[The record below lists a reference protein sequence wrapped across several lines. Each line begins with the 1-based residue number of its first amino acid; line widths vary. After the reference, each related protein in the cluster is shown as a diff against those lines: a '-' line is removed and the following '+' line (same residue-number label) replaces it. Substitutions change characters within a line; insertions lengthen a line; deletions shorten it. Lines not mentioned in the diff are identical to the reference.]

1 MDISVSSMSISTES
15 VESRGDSRKS
25 SNLSDLEEVID
36 GAASHQ
42 CADSSEGRNS
52 YASSHQHDATEGR
65 NSYETGFLRGT
76 TDDKNSFA
84 IGHHHGAVDDPNS
97 NRCPYLNADSVN
109 HNLTT
114 TSDDLGLSDDSL
126 GSYDN
131 LGSDE
136 KGRYEDLLDNSA
148 YSKYFKFTYTNS
160 EIFHLGRIFIFKGY
174 LHVCLVCTVY
184 LYLVSVLSVCTV

>member
-52 YASSHQHDATEGR
+52 YASSHHHDATKGR

-160 EIFHLGRIFIFKGY
+160 EIFHLGKNLLLRFILIQVTGCMSI
-174 LHVCLVCTVY
+174 CL
-184 LYLVSVLSVCTV
+184 